1 MNKKSS
7 KIIWIIIVALAMAAV
22 VGFYIY
28 DVAFAKNPPTK
39 NLFKV
44 IIILVGLLTTL
55 FKIVNVTGRKNS
67 LAMYEKAYEDYIGY
81 AFRDNPS
88 AKKRLLRGARFYD
101 ENDYGKA
108 LKCLQE
114 LLSEAKTERDRV
126 PVLLFMAL
134 CYDGGRMRDAAIET
148 YCEILAYDF
157 NHATAHNN
165 LGMLYV
171 EKGDYDRALNHYN
184 KAIACKHDYFT
195 AYNNRANYYFLVK
208 DYDAAIADAKK
219 ALEIKN
225 NMVQAATLLA
235 IIYALRCDIENKN
248 KYYHIAVTSGRP
260 ADEMDRIIDYYMNE
274 AMAEEEE
281 LYCDEGAFSDA

>member
-7 KIIWIIIVALAMAAV
+7 KIIWIIIVALAMAAI
-22 VGFYIY
+22 VGVYIY
-28 DVAFAKNPPTK
+28 DVAVTKNPPTK

-44 IIILVGLLTTL
+44 IIILAGLLTTL
-55 FKIVNVTGRKNS
+55 FKIVNAAGRKNS
-67 LAMYEKAYEDYIGY
+67 LAMYEKAYEEYIGY
-81 AFRDNPS
+81 AFRENPS
-88 AKKRLLRGARFYD
+88 AKKKLLRAARLYD
-101 ENDYGKA
+101 EDDYGRA
-108 LKCLQE
+108 LKLLQE
-114 LLSEAKTERDRV
+114 LLVEAKTERDRV

-134 CYDGGRMRDAAIET
+134 CYDGGRMREAAIET

-171 EKGDYDRALNHYN
+171 EKGDYDKALNHYN

-235 IIYALRCDIENKN
+235 IIYSLRCDLENKN
-248 KYYHIAVTSGRP
+248 KYYHAAVMAGRP
-260 ADEMDRIIDYYMNE
+260 AEELDDTIDYYMNE
-274 AMAEEEE
+274 AMAEEVMN
-281 LYCDEGAFSDA
+281 D